1 MIGFL
6 QRLGFWTV
14 SCALLFGCGASVFSP
29 GEEGHALVARVWDV
43 GAEREISREA
53 LLRRASASRFV
64 ILGEVHDNPEHH
76 GVQARILAAM
86 LQAGRS
92 PALVMEQF
100 DHEHQVALD
109 AVRRRGERDPE
120 RIADAGRFDRKGW
133 SWPDYRPLV
142 ELAVANDLPIIAANM
157 SRAEARAVARAGRP
171 AEGLGAA
178 TPGLRAALERDLVE
192 GHCGMRP
199 APGVL
204 AGLIEAQRARD
215 ARMAAALE
223 SSGERGG
230 VLIAGAG
237 HARRDRGA
245 PVYLSGAAR
254 GRLLAVAFVEIEP
267 GRNDLHA
274 YAGEGL
280 AASYDLVQFT
290 QRAAREDPCKNLP
303 EMPSR

>member
-1 MIGFL
+1 MIRLL
-6 QRLGFWTV
+6 QRFALLAGV
-14 SCALLFGCGASVFSP
+14 GVLLFGCGASRLSP
-29 GEEGHALVARVWDV
+29 GEEGHAFAGRVWDV

-53 LLRRASASRFV
+53 LFGRASTSRLV

-76 GVQARILAAM
+76 RVQARILAAM

-100 DHEHQVALD
+100 DHEHQSALD

-133 SWPDYRPLV
+133 SWPDYRPLLD
-142 ELAVANDLPIIAANM
+142 LAIANDLPIIAANM
-157 SRAEARAVARAGRP
+157 SREEARAVARAGRP
-171 AEGLGAA
+171 AEGLGPA
-178 TPGLRAALERDLVE
+178 TPELRAALERDLVE
-192 GHCGMRP
+192 GHCGVRP
-199 APGVL
+199 GPAVL

-223 SSGERGG
+223 RSGERGA

-267 GRNDLHA
+267 GRNELRA
-274 YAGEGL
+274 YAGEDL

-290 QRAAREDPCKNLP
+290 QRAGREDPCKNLP
-303 EMPSR
+303 EFRSR

>member
-1 MIGFL
+1 MIRFL
-6 QRLGFWTV
+6 QSFALWAGFG
-14 SCALLFGCGASVFSP
+14 ALLFGCGALRLSP
-29 GEEGHALVARVWDV
+29 GEGGRALAGRVWDV
-43 GAEREISREA
+43 GAEHEISREA
-53 LLRRASASRFV
+53 LFGRASASRFV
-64 ILGEVHDNPEHH
+64 ILGETHDNPEHH
-76 GVQARILAAM
+76 GLQARILAAM

-120 RIADAGRFDRKGW
+120 RIADAGSFDRKGW

-142 ELAVANDLPIIAANM
+142 ELAIANDLPIIAANM
-157 SRAEARAVARAGRP
+157 SREEARAVARAGRP
-171 AEGLGAA
+171 AEGLGPA
-178 TPGLRAALERDLVE
+178 TAGLRGALERDLVE

-199 APGVL
+199 APAVL

-223 SSGERGG
+223 SSGDRGA
-230 VLIAGAG
+230 VLIVGAG

-267 GRNDLHA
+267 GRNELRA
-274 YAGEGL
+274 YAGEDL

-290 QRAAREDPCKNLP
+290 QRAVREDPCKNLS